1 MALDPTRDG
10 QPGDFTQA
18 RTRGPEVFCIGF
30 PFVEIRL
37 CRHGAACQVAHGR
50 GLTLRPDFEMKS
62 VFLFQVTTTTCGE
75 RLVQVECL

>member
-1 MALDPTRDG
+1 MLPRPRTFPSIPPRTHFSGQATVALDSTRDG

-50 GLTLRPDFEMKS
+50 S
-62 VFLFQVTTTTCGE
+62 
-75 RLVQVECL
+75 